1 MSVHHHLGAAVRRRG
16 LHIVNI
22 SAEEDWT
29 VPVIV
34 TPKQAREGLAAGRL
48 ADLHKEVAKAPWS
61 PD

>member
-1 MSVHHHLGAAVRRRG
+1 MSVHHHFQAEVRQRS

-22 SAEEDWT
+22 SSEDWT
-29 VPVIV
+29 IPAIV
-34 TPKQAREGLAAGRL
+34 TLKQAGEGLAAGRL